1 MNMKFIIIGLGH
13 FGAALGERLTQ
24 MGHHVVGVDKLM
36 NKVDAVKE
44 IFTHAVCLDSTD
56 AEAIKMLPLSNSDVV
71 VVCIGENEGENLM
84 TTALLKK
91 LKVKRLISRSVST
104 LHENVL
110 EAMGIVDIVRPEIET
125 ADRWALKLST
135 ANYINLFEVTKEY
148 NVVEIIL
155 PEKMIGRSVIEI
167 NFNNKYNIVV
177 LTRLKQISELNKLG
191 VRRTII
197 KAGEIVTAE
206 TVFEKNDILVVYG
219 HKNDIKR
226 MIDDNEGDEN

>member
-1 MNMKFIIIGLGH
+1 MQMKFIIIGLGH

-44 IFTHAVCLDSTD
+44 TFTHAVCLDSTD
-56 AEAIKMLPLSNSDVV
+56 PEAIKILPLSNSDVV

-110 EAMGIVDIVRPEIET
+110 EAMGVVDIVRPEIET
-125 ADRWALKLST
+125 ADRWALKLCT
-135 ANYINLFEVTKEY
+135 VNYINLFEVTKQY
-148 NVVEIIL
+148 NIVEIVL
-155 PEKMIGRSVIEI
+155 PEKMIGRSVLEI
-167 NFNNKYNIVV
+167 NFNKKYNIIV
-177 LTRLKQISELNKLG
+177 LTRLKQVSELNKLG
-191 VRRTII
+191 VKRTII

-219 HKNDIKR
+219 HKSDIKR
-226 MIDDNEGDEN
+226 MIDDNE